1 MKRPAPIDEQ
11 YTFSDGVVIS
21 ETDLKGIITFSN
33 RKFCEITGYKKN
45 ELKGQNHN
53 ILRHPDMPK
62 AIFKG
67 LWDTIQ
73 KGENW
78 TGTVKNLRKD
88 GRYYWVD
95 SHISPV
101 LQGDKIVGYIAA
113 RKQASPMEIEETE
126 EAYEKLLQEEN

>member
-1 MKRPAPIDEQ
+1 MERPTPVDEQ
-11 YTFSDGVVIS
+11 YTFSDGVIIS

-73 KGENW
+73 KG
-78 TGTVKNLRKD
+78 
-88 GRYYWVD
+88 
-95 SHISPV
+95 
-101 LQGDKIVGYIAA
+101 
-113 RKQASPMEIEETE
+113 
-126 EAYEKLLQEEN
+126 